1 MLAALAIARNDIRL
15 MARDRVAL
23 FFTVVFP
30 LIVGLLFGTIFQGV
44 IRGTSGDFKVGAAL
58 VDLDD
63 SAWSR
68 QFADRLGS
76 LSSVQW
82 QRVSTVEEAKAL
94 VQSGALPAA
103 VVLPAGIGE
112 QAGNLFALQ
121 SVRIEMLVDPSRG
134 PEQATLRGLIAEQT
148 FEQIFVS
155 AGEPEQMRRML
166 SGARESLAEAEMN
179 LAERAAL
186 LGVLAAAE
194 RWNTLAA
201 TDTIPAA
208 SEQDGDSGELA
219 TGEESQVE
227 EGQTEEASVGF
238 KPLDLQVQAVQS
250 GTDRPR
256 PTSAYE
262 ITFPQAAGWALL
274 GCVTGFGASLAA
286 ERTRGTLIRLEVAP
300 IPHWQVLSG
309 KALACFSTALVVQVL
324 LLATGVVF
332 LGVQIG
338 SPLLLVMALLCS
350 CLAFTGVMMLLAAV
364 GGSAAG
370 SDGLAR
376 GVLLVMALLGG
387 AGVPLAFMP
396 DWLRAAASVSPFKW
410 VILALEGAIW
420 RDLTFLQMLTP
431 CGVLLGIGVGAF
443 ILGLAAFR
451 WDAGTD

>member
-1 MLAALAIARNDIRL
+1 MRATLAIARNDIRL

-44 IRGTSGDFKVGAAL
+44 VRGAAGEFKVTAAL
-58 VDLDD
+58 VDLDN
-63 SAWSR
+63 STWSN
-68 QFADRLGS
+68 QLADRLDSLGS
-76 LSSVQW
+76 VSW
-82 QRVSTVEEAKAL
+82 QRFATVEEAQAL
-94 VQSGALPAA
+94 VQSGDLPAA

-112 QAGNLFALQ
+112 QAENLFAMQ
-121 SVRIEMLVDPSRG
+121 SVRIEMIVDPSRG

-155 AGEPEQMRRML
+155 VAEPEQMRRML
-166 SGARESLAEAEMN
+166 SGARASLAEAEMN
-179 LAERAAL
+179 VAERAAL
-186 LGVLAAAE
+186 LAVLGAAE
-194 RWNTLAA
+194 RWNSVAA
-201 TDTIPAA
+201 AGPDSTAA
-208 SEQDGDSGELA
+208 GEGP
-219 TGEESQVE
+219 TGVEGEEVQAE
-227 EGQTEEASVGF
+227 EDQVGF
-238 KPLDLQVQAVQS
+238 KPLDLHVQAVQS
-250 GTDRPR
+250 GAERPR

-300 IPHWQVLSG
+300 IPHWQVLTG

-324 LLATGVVF
+324 LLATGVIF

-338 SPLLLVMALLCS
+338 SPWLLVMALLCS

-396 DWLRAAASVSPFKW
+396 DWLRAAASISPFKW
-410 VILALEGAIW
+410 VILSLEGAIW

-451 WDAGTD
+451 WDASSD